1 MTTGR
6 VAAALTALCLLCQP
20 AFGFIKVFPEFDDE
34 PGAATFFWAAVT
46 TVGPFIGSTVSAQES
61 SADEGDKL
69 VQARDDAASFVAS
82 DGAIHGAYLQA
93 ALQVLRQAPENA
105 GTATCNWPRRSRAAA
120 LIDHISEIT
129 RTFPAVIQRKLPES
143 FRRSIRPP
151 PAEDRSRRRVH
162 ETPAYP
168 YKTTMV
174 IAMPRS
180 AHAYSRTPSARR
192 LPPAAC

>member
-20 AFGFIKVFPEFDDE
+20 AFGFIKVFPE

-82 DGAIHGAYLQA
+82 DGAIRGAYLQA
-93 ALQVLRQAPENA
+93 ALQVLRQAPEYA
-105 GTATCNWPRRSRAAA
+105 GYSDLQLAAA
-120 LIDHISEIT
+120 L
-129 RTFPAVIQRKLPES
+129 L
-143 FRRSIRPP
+143 
-151 PAEDRSRRRVH
+151 
-162 ETPAYP
+162 
-168 YKTTMV
+168 
-174 IAMPRS
+174 
-180 AHAYSRTPSARR
+180 ARQ
-192 LPPAAC
+192 P

>member
-34 PGAATFFWAAVT
+34 PGVATFFWAAVT

-82 DGAIHGAYLQA
+82 QGDIRGSHLEA
-93 ALQVLRQAPENA
+93 ALR
-105 GTATCNWPRRSRAAA
+105 
-120 LIDHISEIT
+120 HI
-129 RTFPAVIQRKLPES
+129 RGKLPS
-143 FRRSIRPP
+143 
-151 PAEDRSRRRVH
+151 
-162 ETPAYP
+162 
-168 YKTTMV
+168 
-174 IAMPRS
+174 
-180 AHAYSRTPSARR
+180 
-192 LPPAAC
+192 LAANDMQLAQAILTI